1 MDLMNKVQ
9 KALKIDGPSFLNILA
24 PCPRG
29 WRSEADISIQLSRI
43 AVETYYWPLFE
54 IENGT
59 WKINLKPGKKPIEE
73 YLKPQ
78 RRFAH
83 LFKPENKWMIE
94 ELQRKIDEKWEK
106 ILKKT
111 SSQ

>member
-1 MDLMNKVQ
+1 
-9 KALKIDGPSFLNILA
+9 LNIFA

-29 WRSEADISIQLSRI
+29 WRSEAEISIQLSRI
-43 AVETYYWPLFE
+43 AVETNYWPLFE

-59 WKINLKPGKKPIEE
+59 WKINLKPRQKPIEE

-94 ELQRKIDEKWEK
+94 DLQHTVEERWEKLLKKIDN
-106 ILKKT
+106 
-111 SSQ
+111 Q